1 MNVTWPDTFGDSAN
15 IGQILSMAWTN
26 AHGTLIAYK
35 DDLGKGSKMPSG
47 SECTTDTDGTEIFT
61 KGVI

>member
-1 MNVTWPDTFGDSAN
+1 
-15 IGQILSMAWTN
+15 MAWTN

-35 DDLGKGSKMPSG
+35 DELGAGSKKPSG
-47 SECTTDTDGTEIFT
+47 SECTTDTDGTDIFT